1 MRFVQTRRGETA
13 HSGGLFVRDPK
24 RETIAKASQYL
35 GFKPAVMMSLKPAS
49 MLEPYLCNFMPPSN
63 TSKTR
68 ELTLE
73 EEASTDHLSERLQ
86 DLWQKADAKRRY
98 CQFLAR
104 RRREE
109 QADEFRLMM
118 LGIKPPSP
126 ATYDDIARN
135 GWNPREASPDKKSLL
150 VETQRA
156 RQALKDA
163 TAQAKAQEKER
174 IRRENAALQ
183 HRIKHM
189 KAATDNDVR
198 DDEAGAARR
207 RAAAESR
214 ARKARER
221 EDLARRNA
229 EHRRRLANT
238 DARTDDDI
246 TDDVGPDGVIGAGRD
261 EAAAASKARKAAE
274 AKQLA
279 EENAVFY
286 QRVRSTGARVDDDIT
301 DDVGPDG
308 IIGAGRAEA
317 AAASRARKE
326 ADSQRLAAENAA
338 FRQRV
343 SATGAATDNDVTD
356 DVGPDGVVGAGRAE
370 AASASRARKSASARI
385 LAEENSQHKA
395 RINRFAS
402 KSARGSPRGPPV
414 SI

>member
-1 MRFVQTRRGETA
+1 M
-13 HSGGLFVRDPK
+13 
-24 RETIAKASQYL
+24 
-35 GFKPAVMMSLKPAS
+35 
-49 MLEPYLCNFMPPSN
+49 
-63 TSKTR
+63 
-68 ELTLE
+68 
-73 EEASTDHLSERLQ
+73 
-86 DLWQKADAKRRY
+86 
-98 CQFLAR
+98 
-104 RRREE
+104 
-109 QADEFRLMM
+109 
-118 LGIKPPSP
+118 
-126 ATYDDIARN
+126 
-135 GWNPREASPDKKSLL
+135 
-150 VETQRA
+150 
-156 RQALKDA
+156 
-163 TAQAKAQEKER
+163 
-174 IRRENAALQ
+174 
-183 HRIKHM
+183 
-189 KAATDNDVR
+189 
-198 DDEAGAARR
+198 
-207 RAAAESR
+207 
-214 ARKARER
+214 
-221 EDLARRNA
+221 
-229 EHRRRLANT
+229 ANT

>member
-1 MRFVQTRRGETA
+1 
-13 HSGGLFVRDPK
+13 
-24 RETIAKASQYL
+24 
-35 GFKPAVMMSLKPAS
+35 
-49 MLEPYLCNFMPPSN
+49 
-63 TSKTR
+63 
-68 ELTLE
+68 
-73 EEASTDHLSERLQ
+73 
-86 DLWQKADAKRRY
+86 
-98 CQFLAR
+98 
-104 RRREE
+104 
-109 QADEFRLMM
+109 MM

-338 FRQRV
+338 FRHRV

-370 AASASRARKSASARI
+370 AASASRARKSASACI